1 MDDPEAD
8 ASQSDGSMKSQA
20 SVLSMSRPDQRNGS
34 DSQENLATQ
43 IAPTQS
49 ANLSDSIP
57 ARQQRC
63 VAPGKYLLGV
73 LGQPS
78 RSTSNTQVHT
88 ETPLQKPLPTSEPQN
103 ATEKC
108 APNTTPKQTT
118 SQSLPLESNK
128 SASKED
134 RNKPGE
140 QTQSS
145 TQKAPINLSQL
156 SSRDYAGNT
165 CSIGSSR
172 PANGNH
178 ANNTRLSQTEQG
190 QKRKIDRSPQ
200 GSQTVSRKEAGRSP
214 RKRRKHLHL
223 PLNAESDP
231 SSPWY
236 GMTRIRRRDVR
247 IPKDQ
252 ARLLE
257 DSPCWMP
264 PAPGAPPPHCHVPP
278 ALLQQWN
285 DAIIRRFSRSKDVSD
300 QSPPSQIGS
309 PPLPTPD
316 DHDRSQ
322 SDSESEASW
331 EPSPPHHLRNPL
343 VPPDSPDDHDRSQ
356 SDSESE
362 ASLEASPS
370 HHLQNPLVPPDSSP
384 PEIAVRTKPAKDK
397 SRDNP
402 QESHSS
408 SNNGPESGSQAA
420 LAADE
425 REELREGEEREE
437 REGGREESNDE
448 SDESDMDI
456 SMPHPLQSGTQ
467 QSETSAAVSSGQS
480 LPSQK
485 LVHEIQVV
493 ETPASAFERL
503 RAKRIDGNTVY
514 PKPGHQHSSQ
524 STKFSSESRIMATY
538 GSSAPETSY
547 CPPPEASSAH
557 PERAI
562 SHDPAEISSAEPRDS
577 MLNSQMSVD
586 SNSQSQRPE
595 LEESQ
600 HERSI
605 VRRRTGSP
613 EERPLGGSSG
623 QHPPQGASN
632 SGEQLDHSSP
642 RLPSP
647 DQEHAEKESAENIS
661 PRHHPVMD
669 RPENDVDLSSLNQ
682 SRDEIRT
689 DEISCSEPPAEP
701 PADFASDIQKDATPR
716 ASPVVRADQQ
726 NLSVGSNLVKAQR
739 AYEKFC
745 RDYPVY
751 PGDFRHFTRMCV
763 KLEAVRA
770 GGQLRRSFL
779 WDDFIIRH
787 LEDYPRYLEACIS
800 AVEEPCRYEDYFVG
814 TFMRPLYKKRSL
826 TAAAVEASAANCA
839 PSRAS
844 ISGYSTTQSVANHS
858 FTGSLV
864 NQLSRLRT
872 SSFQETADYGTP

>member
-8 ASQSDGSMKSQA
+8 AYQSDGSIQSQA
-20 SVLSMSRPDQRNGS
+20 GVLSVSRPDQRNGS
-34 DSQENLATQ
+34 DSQEKFATQ
-43 IAPTQS
+43 IAPAQS
-49 ANLSDSIP
+49 ANFSDSIP
-57 ARQQRC
+57 APSHRG
-63 VAPGKYLLGV
+63 AAHDKFLLGL

-78 RSTSNTQVHT
+78 RATSTTQVHT
-88 ETPLQKPLPTSEPQN
+88 ERPVQKPLPTNEPQN
-103 ATEKC
+103 ATEECVPK
-108 APNTTPKQTT
+108 TTPKEAT
-118 SQSLPLESNK
+118 SQGLPLESNK

-134 RNKPGE
+134 RNNPGE
-140 QTQSS
+140 QTQPS
-145 TQKAPINLSQL
+145 TQKAPIDLSQL
-156 SSRDYAGNT
+156 SSRDHAGNT
-165 CSIGSSR
+165 CSIGSST
-172 PANGNH
+172 PANRNH
-178 ANNTRLSQTEQG
+178 ANDTRLPQTEQG
-190 QKRKIDRSPQ
+190 QKRKLDRSPQ
-200 GSQTVSRKEAGRSP
+200 GSQTVGQKEVGRSP
-214 RKRRKHLHL
+214 RKRRKQLH
-223 PLNAESDP
+223 PPPKAESDP

-236 GMTRIRRRDVR
+236 GITRIRRRDVR

-264 PAPGAPPPHCHVPP
+264 PAPGALPPHCHVPP

-285 DAIIRRFSRSKDVSD
+285 DTIIRRFSRAKDVSD
-300 QSPPSQIGS
+300 QSQPSQIGS

-316 DHDRSQ
+316 GHDRSQ

-343 VPPDSPDDHDRSQ
+343 VPPDS
-356 SDSESE
+356 
-362 ASLEASPS
+362 
-370 HHLQNPLVPPDSSP
+370 SP
-384 PEIAVRTKPAKDK
+384 PEIDVRTKPAEDK

-402 QESHSS
+402 LEPHSS

-425 REELREGEEREE
+425 REEPREGEEPEEPGE
-437 REGGREESNDE
+437 REREESNDE

-503 RAKRIDGNTVY
+503 RAKRFDGNTVY

-524 STKFSSESRIMATY
+524 STKFSVESRIMATY

-562 SHDPAEISSAEPRDS
+562 SHDPAEISFAEPRDS

-595 LEESQ
+595 VEESQ
-600 HERSI
+600 HERLI
-605 VRRRTGSP
+605 VQRRTRSP

-682 SRDEIRT
+682 SRDETRT
-689 DEISCSEPPAEP
+689 DEISCSEPPEERH
-701 PADFASDIQKDATPR
+701 ADFASDKQKDATPR

-726 NLSVGSNLVKAQR
+726 TLSVGSNLVKAQR

-751 PGDFRHFTRMCV
+751 PGDFRHFTRMCA

-839 PSRAS
+839 SSRAS